1 MKLSELVAYRS
12 ALEQFDFH
20 RESRLLIKHILEAK
34 AHVDNKIDTE
44 SNQQILF
51 GDTNY
56 QAEMARGIEWLE
68 ESITDLQ
75 ENFKY
80 YRSQLDDIIRDKQ
93 QEYIKQSENMYLR
106 DELPNAREMT
116 RKRILIM
123 DDENTER
130 FFDRITQLSDWRY
143 PGMFMNPQEQQIIDN
158 MASSDPLYLVDMNE
172 STLVGIREKMN
183 DIYRHRVRPY
193 VIDRFIPRRK
203 YFGDLPTNQFG
214 LIVVWNTINNFPL
227 SMCEQVLKQLLE
239 LLRPGGTLLF
249 TYNDCDNAYNIRTFE
264 QNFRQFT
271 PGSVLSRTAQEL
283 GYDIRFR
290 TRSIHGWME
299 LKKPGK
305 LETIRGGQ
313 SLGRVIRVNDATV
326 TAKKTYTEQEI
337 KQIHQ
342 EAIALGIDEEEKI
355 RGGAISI
362 GKLELLIERRKH
374 AIKEERKLAE
384 EAIKEKERL
393 EREAQR
399 EEATKQTIDW
409 KAGNQGFFKGQCV
422 IHGGKRYVALKDIE
436 AKQRFDYPEWS
447 LVE

>member
-34 AHVDNKIDTE
+34 AHVDNKVTSDINDQTV
-44 SNQQILF
+44 F

-56 QAEMARGIEWLE
+56 QAEMAKGIEWLE

-75 ENFKY
+75 ENFEY
-80 YRSQLDDIIRDKQ
+80 YRSQLDDIIRDRQ
-93 QEYIKQSENMYLR
+93 QEYLKRSENMYIR
-106 DELPNAREMT
+106 DELPNAIQAAKERT
-116 RKRILIM
+116 LIM
-123 DDENTER
+123 DDESTER

-143 PGMFMNPQEQQIIDN
+143 PGMIMNPQERQIVDD

-172 STLVGIREKMN
+172 STLDEIRSTMN
-183 DIYRHRVRPY
+183 DVYRHRVRPY

-203 YFGDLPTNQFG
+203 YFGDLPMNQFG
-214 LIVVWNTINNFPL
+214 LIVAWNTFNNLPL

-271 PGSVLSRTAQEL
+271 PGSILSKIAEGL
-283 GYDIRFR
+283 GYNIRFR

-299 LKKPGK
+299 LRKPGK

-313 SLGRVIRVNDATV
+313 SLASVISVGDVTVDDGRA
-326 TAKKTYTEQEI
+326 YTQEEI
-337 KQIHQ
+337 DFIHL
-342 EAIALGIDEEEKI
+342 EAQGLGIEIGDLNP
-355 RGGAISI
+355 
-362 GKLELLIERRKH
+362 GKLELLIKRRKH
-374 AIKEERKLAE
+374 AMEEERKMINDIGE
-384 EAIKEKERL
+384 
-393 EREAQR
+393 Q
-399 EEATKQTIDW
+399 
-409 KAGNQGFFKGQCV
+409 NS
-422 IHGGKRYVALKDIE
+422 KD
-436 AKQRFDYPEWS
+436 D
-447 LVE
+447 

>member
-1 MKLSELVAYRS
+1 MRLSELVAYRS

-34 AHVDNKIDTE
+34 AHVDNKVDTGT
-44 SNQQILF
+44 NQQIKF

-56 QAEMARGIEWLE
+56 QAEMAKGIEWLE

-75 ENFKY
+75 ENFEY
-80 YRSQLDDIIRDKQ
+80 YRSQLDDIIRDRQ
-93 QEYIKQSENMYLR
+93 QEYIKRSENMYISE
-106 DELPNAREMT
+106 ELPNANQAAKERT
-116 RKRILIM
+116 LIM

-143 PGMFMNPQEQQIIDN
+143 PGMIMNPQERQIVDD

-172 STLVGIREKMN
+172 STLDDIRSTMN
-183 DIYRHRVRPY
+183 DVYRHRVRPY

-203 YFGDLPTNQFG
+203 YFGDLPANQFG
-214 LIVVWNTINNFPL
+214 LIVAWNTFNNLPL

-271 PGSVLSRTAQEL
+271 PGSILSRTAQDL
-283 GYDIRFR
+283 GYNIRFR

-299 LKKPGK
+299 LRKPGR

-313 SLGRVIRVNDATV
+313 SLASVIGVGDVTV
-326 TAKKTYTEQEI
+326 DSSRAYTQEEI
-337 KQIHQ
+337 DFIHL
-342 EAIALGIDEEEKI
+342 EALGLGIEITDLN
-355 RGGAISI
+355 A

-374 AIKEERKLAE
+374 AMQEERKMINDIGE
-384 EAIKEKERL
+384 
-393 EREAQR
+393 Q
-399 EEATKQTIDW
+399 
-409 KAGNQGFFKGQCV
+409 NS
-422 IHGGKRYVALKDIE
+422 KD
-436 AKQRFDYPEWS
+436 D
-447 LVE
+447 

>member
-20 RESRLLIKHILEAK
+20 KSSRLLIKTILEAK
-34 AHVDNKIDTE
+34 AHVDNKVE
-44 SNQQILF
+44 SDINEQTVF

-56 QAEMARGIEWLE
+56 QAEMAKGIEELE
-68 ESITDLQ
+68 EAVSVLQ
-75 ENFKY
+75 EDFKY
-80 YRSQLDDIIRDKQ
+80 YRSQVDDIIKARQ
-93 QEYIKQSENMYLR
+93 QEYIKRSENMYIGE
-106 DELPNAREMT
+106 ELPNAREMA
-116 RKRILIM
+116 RKRTLIM

-130 FFDRITQLSDWRY
+130 FFDRITQLSNWRY
-143 PGMFMNPQEQQIIDN
+143 PGMIMNPQEQQIIDD

-183 DIYRHRVRPY
+183 NVYRHRVRPY

-214 LIVVWNTINNFPL
+214 LIVVWNTLNNFPL

-271 PGSVLSRTAQEL
+271 PGSILSRTAQEL
-283 GYDIRFR
+283 GYDVRFR

-299 LKKPGK
+299 LRKPGK

-313 SLGRVIRVNDATV
+313 SLASVISVGDVTV
-326 TAKKTYTEQEI
+326 DDGKTYTQEEI
-337 KQIHQ
+337 DFIHL
-342 EAIALGIDEEEKI
+342 EAQGLGIEIGDLNP
-355 RGGAISI
+355 
-362 GKLELLIERRKH
+362 GKLELLIKRRKH
-374 AIKEERKLAE
+374 AIEEERKMINDIGE
-384 EAIKEKERL
+384 
-393 EREAQR
+393 Q
-399 EEATKQTIDW
+399 
-409 KAGNQGFFKGQCV
+409 NS
-422 IHGGKRYVALKDIE
+422 KD
-436 AKQRFDYPEWS
+436 D
-447 LVE
+447 